1 MSNVEC
7 TFGPVPSRRLGQSL
21 GINNIPPK
29 YCSYACVYCQ
39 LGRAIRL
46 VSNPEEFYPPAQ
58 VAKSVQDKL
67 DRIRRED
74 KHVDYLTIVADGEP
88 TLDDHLGELIVMLKR
103 THVPVAVITNGTM
116 LHLSQVRTALS
127 HADWVSVKVDSVDEN
142 TWRRIDRPAKGL
154 YLDEILC
161 GIDEFAAEFS
171 GTLVTETMLVSDC
184 NTDEQTLEKTAC
196 YIGKLNPECAYLS
209 APVRPPAEHW
219 VEVPSAEI
227 CNRAFQIFDSQI
239 ERVEYLLGYEGN
251 AFAHS
256 GDPVEDILSI
266 TAVHPMREDALEAL
280 LQRQGADFAVVENL
294 IRQGWLKC
302 TQYAGNRFYARVLRR
317 S

>member
-1 MSNVEC
+1 MY

-46 VSNPEEFYPPAQ
+46 VQMPEEFYHPMA
-58 VAKSVQDKL
+58 VVKAVQEKL
-67 DRIRRED
+67 DVLHLSGQ
-74 KHVDYLTIVADGEP
+74 HVDYLTIVADGEP
-88 TLDDHLGELIVMLKR
+88 TLDLHLRELIDALQG
-103 THVPVAVITNGTM
+103 TNLPVAVITNGTM
-116 LHLSQVRTALS
+116 LQFPQVRTALS
-127 HADWVSVKVDSVDEN
+127 NANWVSVKVDSVDES

-154 YLDEILC
+154 HLDKILY
-161 GIDEFAAEFS
+161 GIDKFAAEFS

-184 NTDEQTLEKTAC
+184 NTDEQTLGKTAC
-196 YIGKLNPECAYLS
+196 YIRKLNPECAYLS

-219 VEVPSAEI
+219 VEVPSPEI
-227 CNRAFQIFDSQI
+227 CNRAFQIFDSHI

-256 GDPVEDILSI
+256 GDPVEDVLSI

-280 LQRQGADFAVVENL
+280 LQRQGADFAVVDNL
-294 IRQGWLKC
+294 IQQGLLKC
-302 TQYAGNRFYARVLRR
+302 TPYAGNRFYARVLRR